1 MALAV
6 LGTEWSSN
14 RQCCIRVALKNG
26 SKMGRLLDHPWIFGL
41 LLAGLLAFVLEAG
54 YRAGAYFRIHKDA
67 DRKEQLDTIRDGLFV
82 LISLILGFTLAL
94 AAPRFADRHSLLV
107 EEAIT
112 IGTAYLRAGTLS
124 EPQRSRSQ
132 DLFRKYVDARRDF
145 NNAGLD
151 APRFIEASIRSKQI
165 HDELWKDAAAAVQV
179 DRSAIASAYIESL
192 NETIDLHEK
201 RVAAIENRVPAS
213 IWLLVVI
220 VGVIAVF
227 TRGLTLRSRFWLNLL
242 VPVTIAIVA
251 ALIDDLDTPSSGLI
265 RRDQRAMQRLEVDL
279 RSGPH

>member
-1 MALAV
+1 M
-6 LGTEWSSN
+6 
-14 RQCCIRVALKNG
+14 
-26 SKMGRLLDHPWIFGL
+26 FGL
-41 LLAGLLAFVLEAG
+41 LLAGLLAFMLEAG
-54 YRAGAYFRIHKDA
+54 YRAGAHFRIHQDA
-67 DRKEQLDTIRDGLFV
+67 ARKEQLDTIRDGLFV
-82 LISLILGFTLAL
+82 LVSLILGFTLAL
-94 AAPRFADRHSLLV
+94 AAPRFADRRTLLV
-107 EEAIT
+107 EEAIA
-112 IGTAYLRAGTLS
+112 IGTAYLRAGTLP

-132 DLFRKYVDARRDF
+132 DLFRKYVHARRDF

-151 APRFIEASIRSKQI
+151 ASHFNEASIRSKQI
-165 HDELWKDAAAAVQV
+165 HDELWKDAAAAVQL

-192 NETIDLHEK
+192 TETIDLHEK

-213 IWLLVVI
+213 IWLLVVS

-251 ALIDDLDTPSSGLI
+251 ALIDDLDTPSSGLV

-279 RSGPH
+279 RSGPR